1 MPVSSAPKIL
11 ILISDT
17 GGGHRAS
24 AEAIRMGLTE
34 EYGDRFDITILDPLA
49 EYAPWPLNKL
59 RRIYFFFAQNAP
71 EMWKVMWQLTQY
83 WVISAPSLAVQMQ
96 RLRKPMEQALADYQ
110 PDIIIC
116 VHPLVQQI
124 FSRVLK
130 RMPNPPLCATVV
142 TDPVHPHRLW
152 FHTHTDLCFVATE
165 SGYAQGLRYGLLP
178 AQLRQYGLPIN
189 PAFSRPARPKA
200 ELRRKLGMDTE
211 LPAVLLI
218 SGGDGVGPVE
228 RIASRV
234 VSALG
239 RHDAPLGQLVIIC
252 GRNRLLQHRLAARRW
267 PIPTV
272 VNGFVTNMPEWMAAC
287 DCIITK
293 AGPGTIAEAQAM
305 GLAIILS
312 GFIPGQEQGNVEYVL
327 ENEVGQYSERPR
339 EIARMVHRWF
349 AEDRAGLER
358 ASQNAR
364 RISTP
369 NATFDIVRA
378 IVQQYEAKR
387 STDFEAD

>member
-1 MPVSSAPKIL
+1 MPSSSAPKVL

-24 AEAIRMGLTE
+24 AEAIRMGFAE
-34 EYGDRFDITILDPLA
+34 AYGDRFEVSILDPLA

-59 RRIYFFFAQNAP
+59 RRIYFYFAQHAP
-71 EMWKVMWQLTQY
+71 ETWKFMWQMTQY
-83 WVISAPSLAVQMQ
+83 WIISSPSLAVQMQ
-96 RLRKPMEQALADYQ
+96 RLRKPMEQALADHK
-110 PDIIIC
+110 PDMIIC

-130 RMPNPPLCATVV
+130 RIPNPPLCATVV
-142 TDPVHPHRLW
+142 TDPVRPHRLW
-152 FHTHTDLCFVATE
+152 FHMNTDLCFVATE
-165 SGYAQGLRYGLLP
+165 SGYAQGQRFGLLP

-189 PAFSRPARPKA
+189 PAFSRPPRTKA
-200 ELRRKLGMDTE
+200 TLRQELGMDAE

-234 VSALG
+234 VAALDRRG
-239 RHDAPLGQLVIIC
+239 APMGQLVIIC
-252 GRNRLLQHRLAARRW
+252 GRNRLLRHRLSARRW
-267 PIPTV
+267 PIPTR
-272 VNGFVTNMPEWMAAC
+272 VNGFVSNMPEWMAAC

-305 GLAIILS
+305 GLPIILS

-349 AEDRAGLER
+349 VEDRAGLEQ
-358 ASQNAR
+358 ASQNAL

-369 NATFDIVRA
+369 NATFDIVRE
-378 IVQQYEAKR
+378 IVQQYEAR
-387 STDFEAD
+387 SQDPPG